1 MIQVS
6 RKGLFGVP
14 YVIINNNMPT
24 YVVKNKKTEEEKEI
38 FCSYEKRNEWLK
50 ENPDWIGVI
59 GSPSTISQHGSTLG
73 RTSSDW
79 QNLLSSIKKGS
90 GGNNESAV
98 KHGFSKKI
106 QYTINN
112 IGGEVVKDNETYLLK
127 DNKTLNN
134 LVVSSTLLN
143 PFKQTTGH
151 NHSGQEEVYIFVSG
165 SGYMIVDDD
174 SFTVGADDVVLI
186 PDGSF
191 HRVYNDTAEPLYFV
205 CIFDGKRNH

>member
-59 GSPSTISQHGSTLG
+59 GTPSTISQAGSTLS

-79 QNLLSSIKKGS
+79 QNLLSNIKKGS
-90 GGNNESAV
+90 GGNNDTAV
-98 KHGFSKKI
+98 KHGFSKRN
-106 QYTINN
+106 TIH
-112 IGGEVVKDNETYLLK
+112 D
-127 DNKTLNN
+127 
-134 LVVSSTLLN
+134 
-143 PFKQTTGH
+143 
-151 NHSGQEEVYIFVSG
+151 
-165 SGYMIVDDD
+165 
-174 SFTVGADDVVLI
+174 
-186 PDGSF
+186 
-191 HRVYNDTAEPLYFV
+191 
-205 CIFDGKRNH
+205 

>member
-24 YVVKNKKTEEEKEI
+24 YVVKNKKTEEDKEI

-59 GSPSTISQHGSTLG
+59 GTPSTISQAGSTLS

-90 GGNNESAV
+90 GGNNDTAV
-98 KHGFSKKI
+98 KHATAKEI
-106 QYTINN
+106 QYTIND

-165 SGYMIVDDD
+165 SGYMIIDDD

-205 CIFDGKRNH
+205 CVFDGKRNH